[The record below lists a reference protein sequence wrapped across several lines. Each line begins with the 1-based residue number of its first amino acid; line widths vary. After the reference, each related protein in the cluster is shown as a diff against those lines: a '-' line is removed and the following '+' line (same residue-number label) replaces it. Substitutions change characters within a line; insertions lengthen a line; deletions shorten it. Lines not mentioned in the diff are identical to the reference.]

1 LFRLLALPSGPH
13 ITAQAAASLAGAALA
28 QARSALAEL
37 AGAHL
42 VTESSPGRFSLHDL
56 LRVYATELARTLEP
70 DTEQRAAT
78 QRLLDYYVH
87 TAYNAALMLH
97 PRRGGI
103 ILASPS
109 FEFTPHYFNDYQEA
123 WTWLEDEYPVL
134 LALIQMAAAD
144 GWSTHAWQLPWT
156 LVEFFERRGLWRD
169 WVITHHAAVAA
180 AQRLGDKQGQAQAWR
195 GLGRACLWLGQ
206 YDDAYAHFS
215 EALGFYEEIDDQVN
229 QAYSH
234 IDLGRILGR
243 QGHLTQA
250 LPHHLQ
256 ALALSQAAGD
266 RLMQAR
272 ALNGA
277 GWIDAQLGDYGEAL
291 KYCRQ
296 AIILFQELGDRYGEA
311 ITLESLSYAHRHMR
325 DSRQAITYD
334 KQALVIY
341 EEVGDLFHQAMV
353 LDHLGDAHHNID
365 DRHSAQS
372 AWRRALDILDH
383 LNAAFSPRISADY
396 PNASQIQVKRRR
408 LDISDAS

>member
-1 LFRLLALPSGPH
+1 
-13 ITAQAAASLAGAALA
+13 
-28 QARSALAEL
+28 
-37 AGAHL
+37 
-42 VTESSPGRFSLHDL
+42 
-56 LRVYATELARTLEP
+56 LRAYATEFARNLEP
-70 DTEQRAAT
+70 DTERRAAT
-78 QRLLDYYVH
+78 QRLLDYYLH
-87 TAYNAALMLH
+87 TAYRAALMLH

-109 FEFTPHYFNDYQEA
+109 FEFKPHNFTDYQEA

-134 LALIQMAAAD
+134 LALIQMAAAG

-156 LVEFFERRGLWRD
+156 LVEFFERRGRWSD

-180 AQRLGDKQGQAQAWR
+180 AQRLADKQGQAQAWR

-206 YDDAYAHFS
+206 HDNAYAHFS
-215 EALGFYEEIDDQVN
+215 EALGFFEELDDRAN

-234 IDLGRILGR
+234 IDLGRVLGR
-243 QGHLTQA
+243 QGHLAQA

-256 ALALSQAAGD
+256 ALALSQTVGD

-277 GWIDAQLGDYGEAL
+277 GWISAQLGDYDQAL
-291 KYCRQ
+291 RYCKQ

-311 ITLESLSYAHRHMR
+311 ITLQSLSYAHRHMR

-341 EEVGDLFHQAMV
+341 KELGDLFHQAMV

-365 DRHSAQS
+365 DRHSAHK
-372 AWRRALDILDH
+372 AWGRALDILDH

-396 PNASQIQVKRRR
+396 PDAGHIRAKLRR
-408 LDISDAS
+408 LDMSDAS